1 MAHNLH
7 MHTRY
12 IVYKR
17 TEHFYRALT
26 TYICI
31 QDISCMTLAT
41 SRTTASQ
48 PTYAYKIYRRIPD
61 VKLPH
66 YVSQPTY
73 AYKIYPILAITAFH
87 FVDSQPTYAYKIYR
101 LPYYVCKTIC
111 DSQPTYAY
119 KIYHDMSFKFGK
131 AALSQPT
138 YAYKIYL
145 LFLLRQLLQ
154 LCSQPT
160 YAYKIYLLILLCIQ
174 HSHTHNLH
182 MHTRY
187 IQNSEGLTD
196 HVGLTTY
203 ICIQDIS
210 SNKYKYKLPTRIK
223 FVGFIPCREYL
234 LFYIR
239 NLCILS
245 RLKDAEPPLISVRIS
260 YVFFVCFSFALLIFK
275 VFSIMSS
282 IFFIP
287 IF

>member
-1 MAHNLH
+1 MHTRYIIYTDGEPYIRVTHNLH

-12 IVYKR
+12 IFVGARADATFLVSQPTYAYKIYQ
-17 TEHFYRALT
+17 HLLL
-26 TYICI
+26 
-31 QDISCMTLAT
+31 ISNGA
-41 SRTTASQ
+41 SSSQ
-48 PTYAYKIYRRIPD
+48 PTYAYKIYR
-61 VKLPH
+61 
-66 YVSQPTY
+66 
-73 AYKIYPILAITAFH
+73 FH
-87 FVDSQPTYAYKIYR
+87 FHITV
-101 LPYYVCKTIC
+101 
-111 DSQPTYAY
+111 
-119 KIYHDMSFKFGK
+119 MG
-131 AALSQPT
+131 
-138 YAYKIYL
+138 
-145 LFLLRQLLQ
+145 
-154 LCSQPT
+154 
-160 YAYKIYLLILLCIQ
+160 CI
-174 HSHTHNLH
+174 THNLH

-187 IQNSEGLTD
+187 IDGNKTTLQQLD
-196 HVGLTTY
+196 LTTY

>member
-1 MAHNLH
+1 MLSPYVATKSQTHNLHMHTRYIYGPNIPIKDANAHNLH

-12 IVYKR
+12 I
-17 TEHFYRALT
+17 
-26 TYICI
+26 
-31 QDISCMTLAT
+31 
-41 SRTTASQ
+41 TASAPQ
-48 PTYAYKIYRRIPD
+48 KGAQT
-61 VKLPH
+61 
-66 YVSQPTY
+66 
-73 AYKIYPILAITAFH
+73 
-87 FVDSQPTYAYKIYR
+87 
-101 LPYYVCKTIC
+101 
-111 DSQPTYAY
+111 
-119 KIYHDMSFKFGK
+119 
-131 AALSQPT
+131 
-138 YAYKIYL
+138 
-145 LFLLRQLLQ
+145 
-154 LCSQPT
+154 
-160 YAYKIYLLILLCIQ
+160 
-174 HSHTHNLH
+174 THNLH

-187 IQNSEGLTD
+187 I
-196 HVGLTTY
+196 
-203 ICIQDIS
+203 

>member
-1 MAHNLH
+1 MGCITHNLH

-12 IVYKR
+12 IDGNK
-17 TEHFYRALT
+17 TTLQQLDLT

-31 QDISCMTLAT
+31 QDISWGQYHIIKADDL
-41 SRTTASQ
+41 TT
-48 PTYAYKIYRRIPD
+48 YI
-61 VKLPH
+61 
-66 YVSQPTY
+66 
-73 AYKIYPILAITAFH
+73 
-87 FVDSQPTYAYKIYR
+87 
-101 LPYYVCKTIC
+101 
-111 DSQPTYAY
+111 
-119 KIYHDMSFKFGK
+119 
-131 AALSQPT
+131 
-138 YAYKIYL
+138 
-145 LFLLRQLLQ
+145 
-154 LCSQPT
+154 
-160 YAYKIYLLILLCIQ
+160 CIQ
-174 HSHTHNLH
+174 DISVRGSGNKNGK
-182 MHTRY
+182 
-187 IQNSEGLTD
+187 I
-196 HVGLTTY
+196 LTTY

>member
-1 MAHNLH
+1 MCQNAHNLH

-12 IVYKR
+12 IIAAIADNFN
-17 TEHFYRALT
+17 TTLT

-31 QDISCMTLAT
+31 QDISTQKLA
-41 SRTTASQ
+41 
-48 PTYAYKIYRRIPD
+48 
-61 VKLPH
+61 
-66 YVSQPTY
+66 
-73 AYKIYPILAITAFH
+73 
-87 FVDSQPTYAYKIYR
+87 DSEESI
-101 LPYYVCKTIC
+101 
-111 DSQPTYAY
+111 
-119 KIYHDMSFKFGK
+119 
-131 AALSQPT
+131 
-138 YAYKIYL
+138 
-145 LFLLRQLLQ
+145 
-154 LCSQPT
+154 
-160 YAYKIYLLILLCIQ
+160 
-174 HSHTHNLH
+174 
-182 MHTRY
+182 
-187 IQNSEGLTD
+187 
-196 HVGLTTY
+196 LTTY

-275 VFSIMSS
+275 VFSIISS

>member
-1 MAHNLH
+1 M
-7 MHTRY
+7 
-12 IVYKR
+12 
-17 TEHFYRALT
+17 LT

-31 QDISCMTLAT
+31 QDISTCIHVTPSDISL
-41 SRTTASQ
+41 TT
-48 PTYAYKIYRRIPD
+48 YI
-61 VKLPH
+61 
-66 YVSQPTY
+66 
-73 AYKIYPILAITAFH
+73 
-87 FVDSQPTYAYKIYR
+87 
-101 LPYYVCKTIC
+101 
-111 DSQPTYAY
+111 
-119 KIYHDMSFKFGK
+119 
-131 AALSQPT
+131 
-138 YAYKIYL
+138 
-145 LFLLRQLLQ
+145 
-154 LCSQPT
+154 
-160 YAYKIYLLILLCIQ
+160 CIQ
-174 HSHTHNLH
+174 DISK
-182 MHTRY
+182 RF
-187 IQNSEGLTD
+187 IKWEPAEF
-196 HVGLTTY
+196 LTTY

>member
-1 MAHNLH
+1 

-12 IVYKR
+12 IGDKQ
-17 TEHFYRALT
+17 E
-26 TYICI
+26 TYV
-31 QDISCMTLAT
+31 DAYN
-41 SRTTASQ
+41 SQ
-48 PTYAYKIYRRIPD
+48 PTYAYKIYRKRRP
-61 VKLPH
+61 
-66 YVSQPTY
+66 
-73 AYKIYPILAITAFH
+73 
-87 FVDSQPTYAYKIYR
+87 
-101 LPYYVCKTIC
+101 
-111 DSQPTYAY
+111 
-119 KIYHDMSFKFGK
+119 
-131 AALSQPT
+131 
-138 YAYKIYL
+138 
-145 LFLLRQLLQ
+145 LRPA
-154 LCSQPT
+154 SNP
-160 YAYKIYLLILLCIQ
+160 
-174 HSHTHNLH
+174 
-182 MHTRY
+182 
-187 IQNSEGLTD
+187 
-196 HVGLTTY
+196 LTTY

>member
-1 MAHNLH
+1 ML
-7 MHTRY
+7 
-12 IVYKR
+12 
-17 TEHFYRALT
+17 
-26 TYICI
+26 
-31 QDISCMTLAT
+31 ISN
-41 SRTTASQ
+41 
-48 PTYAYKIYRRIPD
+48 YD
-61 VKLPH
+61 
-66 YVSQPTY
+66 
-73 AYKIYPILAITAFH
+73 
-87 FVDSQPTYAYKIYR
+87 
-101 LPYYVCKTIC
+101 
-111 DSQPTYAY
+111 
-119 KIYHDMSFKFGK
+119 
-131 AALSQPT
+131 
-138 YAYKIYL
+138 
-145 LFLLRQLLQ
+145 
-154 LCSQPT
+154 
-160 YAYKIYLLILLCIQ
+160 
-174 HSHTHNLH
+174 HTHNLH

-187 IQNSEGLTD
+187 IIYLIIAWISLPLTTYICIQD
-196 HVGLTTY
+196 ISQSRRIYLCRQRLTTY

>member
-1 MAHNLH
+1 MLSFSQPTYAYKIYRNLLHHFQLTNPHNLH

-12 IVYKR
+12 IR
-17 TEHFYRALT
+17 DGQPLLAGHDLT

-31 QDISCMTLAT
+31 QDISYVRVRVSGAGPL
-41 SRTTASQ
+41 TT
-48 PTYAYKIYRRIPD
+48 YI
-61 VKLPH
+61 
-66 YVSQPTY
+66 
-73 AYKIYPILAITAFH
+73 
-87 FVDSQPTYAYKIYR
+87 
-101 LPYYVCKTIC
+101 
-111 DSQPTYAY
+111 
-119 KIYHDMSFKFGK
+119 
-131 AALSQPT
+131 
-138 YAYKIYL
+138 
-145 LFLLRQLLQ
+145 
-154 LCSQPT
+154 
-160 YAYKIYLLILLCIQ
+160 CIQ
-174 HSHTHNLH
+174 DISGVKMPLGVFFMLTTYICIQDISTSNRRRMGRTKSHNLH

-187 IQNSEGLTD
+187 ILCITATAPPIT
-196 HVGLTTY
+196 LTTY

-275 VFSIMSS
+275 VFSIISS

>member
-1 MAHNLH
+1 MFYFDAHNLH

-12 IVYKR
+12 IIYTDGEPYIRVTHNLHMHTRYIFVGARADATFLVSQPTYAYKIYQ
-17 TEHFYRALT
+17 HLLL
-26 TYICI
+26 
-31 QDISCMTLAT
+31 ISNGA
-41 SRTTASQ
+41 SSSQ
-48 PTYAYKIYRRIPD
+48 PTYAYKIYR
-61 VKLPH
+61 
-66 YVSQPTY
+66 
-73 AYKIYPILAITAFH
+73 FH
-87 FVDSQPTYAYKIYR
+87 FHITV
-101 LPYYVCKTIC
+101 
-111 DSQPTYAY
+111 
-119 KIYHDMSFKFGK
+119 MG
-131 AALSQPT
+131 
-138 YAYKIYL
+138 
-145 LFLLRQLLQ
+145 
-154 LCSQPT
+154 
-160 YAYKIYLLILLCIQ
+160 CI
-174 HSHTHNLH
+174 THNLH

-187 IQNSEGLTD
+187 IDGNKTTLQQLD
-196 HVGLTTY
+196 LTTY

-282 IFFIP
+282 IFFIR

>member
-1 MAHNLH
+1 MHTRYIECCHNYSFDNNTHNLH

-12 IVYKR
+12 IYI
-17 TEHFYRALT
+17 LT
-26 TYICI
+26 
-31 QDISCMTLAT
+31 
-41 SRTTASQ
+41 
-48 PTYAYKIYRRIPD
+48 
-61 VKLPH
+61 KLTM
-66 YVSQPTY
+66 VVQ
-73 AYKIYPILAITAFH
+73 
-87 FVDSQPTYAYKIYR
+87 
-101 LPYYVCKTIC
+101 
-111 DSQPTYAY
+111 
-119 KIYHDMSFKFGK
+119 
-131 AALSQPT
+131 
-138 YAYKIYL
+138 
-145 LFLLRQLLQ
+145 
-154 LCSQPT
+154 CSQPT
-160 YAYKIYLLILLCIQ
+160 YAYKIYLVYDDYSGQMLP
-174 HSHTHNLH
+174 HNLH

-187 IQNSEGLTD
+187 IGDYSKFKYDYGLTTYICIQD
-196 HVGLTTY
+196 ISITRIWRQRNNMLTTY

-287 IF
+287 IFWLAL